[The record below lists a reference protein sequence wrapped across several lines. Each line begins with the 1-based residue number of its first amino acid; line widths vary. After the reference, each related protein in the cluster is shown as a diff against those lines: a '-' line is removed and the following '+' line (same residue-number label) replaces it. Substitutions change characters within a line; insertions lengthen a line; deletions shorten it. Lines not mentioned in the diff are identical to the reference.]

1 MNSSITILAAGGL
14 VTLAGVAAIAGHQA
28 SSTARVVSA
37 VATTH
42 TVKVPHEQCHDE
54 TVVHQAPVKDTHRL
68 LGTGLGAAIGGIL
81 GHQVGGGRGNTLAT
95 VAGAAGGAY
104 AGNKVQEKTQQ
115 ADTTTSVEKRCETT
129 YEHRQEP
136 SGYDV
141 VYDYRGERHRAH
153 LDHDPGT
160 TLPVVDGKVQLSATG
175 APPTQA
181 DHG

>member
-14 VTLAGVAAIAGHQA
+14 VTLAGVAAVAGHEA
-28 SSTARVVSA
+28 STTARVVSA
-37 VATTH
+37 IATTH
-42 TVKVPHEQCHDE
+42 SVRVAHEQCHDE
-54 TVVHQAPVKDTHRL
+54 PVVHQAPVKDTHRL

-95 VAGAAGGAY
+95 VAGGAY

-115 ADTTTSVEKRCETT
+115 ADTTTTIEKRCETT

-136 SGYDV
+136 AGYEV
-141 VYDYRGERHRAH
+141 VYDYRGERHRVH

-160 TLPVVDGKVQLSATG
+160 TLPVVGGKVQLSATA
-175 APPTQA
+175 APATAA